1 MKIHKLHMQ
10 DYTAFAGK
18 HELEI
23 RPLTILIGSH
33 SSGKSA
39 LAQIPMLVHELFT
52 NMGDMSARRAPRGFM
67 LDDMLHGQTAGGRL
81 ELGMT
86 FEHEGKSL
94 TARAAHLASGTP
106 AKLSLTHADS
116 TPIPVEGIERWPV
129 PHYLPMQRSSLRVDL
144 GDRHTTIYDL
154 SVEHL
159 HAAFQSEEGQR
170 ICREVS
176 MWFEQNFGGRAL
188 VMAET
193 PSGLRLM
200 LRSRGSSF
208 AVPLMRSGSAAPQVL
223 PVVLHAKLLAANP
236 HEAPLIVEQPE
247 CNLHPD
253 AHGALADLFVDAV
266 NAGGNAIVETHS
278 EVFCLRVQR
287 RIAEGLLDP
296 SKVIIHWLKAEQH
309 APSEREA
316 AAEQEE
322 AKMLH
327 ITVDQRGNP
336 SAWPKG
342 VFSEDFAESKAILK
356 VTQHRDTAQLATS
369 IKSMNI
375 SEKGEPFIW
384 KDGRRIRYW
393 PIGVFSEEVD
403 EIMVLHDLKTQR

>member
-33 SSGKSA
+33 GSGKSA

-52 NMGDMSARRAPRGFM
+52 NMGDMRAQRGFM

-86 FEHEGKSL
+86 FEHEGQSL
-94 TARAAHLASGTP
+94 TARAAHLGGGTP

-116 TPIPVEGIERWPV
+116 TPIPVEGIERWPA
-129 PHYLPMQRSSLRVDL
+129 PHYLPMQRSSLTVKQGQRR
-144 GDRHTTIYDL
+144 GTIYAM
-154 SVEHL
+154 SVDHL
-159 HAAFQSEEGQR
+159 HAAFESEEGRR

-176 MWFEQNFGGRAL
+176 MWFEQNFGGREL

-208 AVPLMRSGSAAPQVL
+208 AVPLMRSGSAGPQVL

-247 CNLHPD
+247 SNLHPD
-253 AHGALADLFVDAV
+253 AHGALADLFVGAV
-266 NAGGNAIVETHS
+266 NAGGSAIVETHS

-296 SKVIIHWLKAEQH
+296 SKAIIHWLKAERP
-309 APSEREA
+309 APSEQEDA
-316 AAEQEE
+316 AASE

-327 ITVDQRGNP
+327 ITVDQQGKP

-342 VFSEDFAESKAILK
+342 VFSEGFVESKAILK
-356 VTQHRDTAQLATS
+356 VTQHRDTMQLATS

-393 PIGVFSEEVD
+393 PPGVFSEEVD
-403 EIMVLHDLKTQR
+403 EISVLHDLKTQR

>member
-39 LAQIPMLVHELFT
+39 LAQIPMIIHELFT
-52 NMGDMSARRAPRGFM
+52 DPSAVSTRHDLRGFM
-67 LDDMLHGQTAGGRL
+67 LDDMLHGQTTGGRL

-94 TARAAHLASGTP
+94 TARAAHLVSGTP
-106 AKLSLTHADS
+106 AKLYLTHADS
-116 TPIPVEGIERWPV
+116 TPIPVEGIERWPA

-144 GDRHTTIYDL
+144 GERHTTIYDL

-159 HAAFQSEEGQR
+159 HAAFQSEDGQR

-176 MWFEQNFGGRAL
+176 MWFAQNFGGRDL

-296 SKVIIHWLKAEQH
+296 SKVIIHWLKAEQP
-309 APSEREA
+309 APSVKEDA
-316 AAEQEE
+316 AAEE

-342 VFSEDFAESKAILK
+342 VFSEGFAESKAILK
-356 VTQHRDTAQLATS
+356 ATQHIGIAPLATS

-393 PIGVFSEEVD
+393 PHGVFSEEVD
-403 EIMVLHDLKTQR
+403 EIAVLHDLKTRR